1 VPSNV
6 DGIVSWRKHME
17 ECGFARSRYGSIM
30 TVSYITGHIG
40 MLLGEKDPSAASND
54 KEIKARYE
62 KMIQKG
68 GRTTYY
74 HPGLQRSAF
83 DLPLW
88 AHNLIYGEEDT
99 SDLLCKRD
107 EWPVSTVSM

>member
-1 VPSNV
+1 
-6 DGIVSWRKHME
+6 ME

>member
-1 VPSNV
+1 
-6 DGIVSWRKHME
+6 
-17 ECGFARSRYGSIM
+17 M